1 MLFFK
6 QLLIAFVFFF
16 LDWWNRFT
24 ARFEPVT
31 KTERTDNC
39 SVNLCYFGDKLYA
52 LTESPF
58 IRQID
63 SETLDIIGEKVY
75 SMICE
80 IICTLHLLT

>member
-1 MLFFK
+1 MHEPLK
-6 QLLIAFVFFF
+6 PDVDCLCIFF
-16 LDWWNRFT
+16 LDWNRFA

-52 LTESPF
+52 LTETPF

-63 SETLDIIGEKVY
+63 SETLDTIGEKVDY
-75 SMICE
+75 
-80 IICTLHLLT
+80 L